1 MVVLLMAW
9 NVEWFREELIKV
21 LFYSFT
27 LKENV
32 LYHPSIYL
40 YDIRIFILF
49 WYIWSNKMDKTEKT
63 LHLKKGEE
71 METTVNNR

>member
-49 WYIWSNKMDKTEKT
+49 WYIW
-63 LHLKKGEE
+63 
-71 METTVNNR
+71 